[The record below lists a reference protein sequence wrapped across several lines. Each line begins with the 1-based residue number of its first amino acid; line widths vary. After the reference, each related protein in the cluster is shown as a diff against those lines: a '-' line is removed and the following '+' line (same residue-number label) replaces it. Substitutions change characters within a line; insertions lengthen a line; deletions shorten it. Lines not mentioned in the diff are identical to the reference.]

1 MVIDEVEDLGTFLEI
16 EYDLD
21 KNEIDNANYYE
32 NMLIEILKKHSLY
45 DKSMRK
51 VPIGYVE
58 LYLKKYNIE
67 AYRLGLYQE

>member
-45 DKSMRK
+45 DIS
-51 VPIGYVE
+51 I
-58 LYLKKYNIE
+58 
-67 AYRLGLYQE
+67 

>member
-1 MVIDEVEDLGTFLEI
+1 MI
-16 EYDLD
+16 
-21 KNEIDNANYYE
+21 
-32 NMLIEILKKHSLY
+32 SLY